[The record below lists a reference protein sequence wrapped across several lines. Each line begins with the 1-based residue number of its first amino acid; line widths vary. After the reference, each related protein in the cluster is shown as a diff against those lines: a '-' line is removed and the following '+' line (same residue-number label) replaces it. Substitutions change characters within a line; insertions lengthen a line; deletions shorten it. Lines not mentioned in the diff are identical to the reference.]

1 MKWSELSIHTT
12 HEAVEPISN
21 ILHEAGASG
30 VVIEDPLD
38 LIKERENVYGEIY
51 QLDPNDYPDEGVIVK
66 AYLPVNSFLGETV
79 DGIKETI
86 NNLLL
91 YNIDLGRNHIT
102 ISEVN
107 EEEWATAWKKY
118 YHPVKISEKFTIVPT
133 WEEYMPVHTD
143 ELIIEMDPGMA
154 FGTGTHPTT
163 VLCLQAL
170 ERFVQK
176 GDKVIDVGTG
186 SGILSIAAAMLEAE
200 SVHAYDLDPVA
211 VESARLNLK
220 LNKVSDIAQVKQN
233 NLLDGIEGEHDV
245 IVANILAEV
254 ILRFTSQA
262 YSLLKE
268 GGHFITSGIIGHK
281 KHEVKEALEQA
292 GFTIVEILSMED
304 WVSIIAKK

>member
-1 MKWSELSIHTT
+1 MKWSEICIHTT

-51 QLDPNDYPDEGVIVK
+51 QLDPNDYPDEGVIIK
-66 AYLPVNSFLGETV
+66 AYLPINSFLGETV
-79 DGIKETI
+79 EGIKETI

-91 YNIDLGRNHIT
+91 YDIDLGRNKIT

-133 WEEYMPVHTD
+133 WEEYTPVHTD

-163 VLCLQAL
+163 VLCIQAL
-170 ERFVQK
+170 ERYVK
-176 GDKVIDVGTG
+176 EGDSVVDVGTG
-186 SGILSIAAAMLEAE
+186 TGILSIASAMLRAQKVE
-200 SVHAYDLDPVA
+200 AYDLDPVA
-211 VESARLNLK
+211 VESARLNTK
-220 LNKVSDIAQVKQN
+220 LNKVSGSIVIKQN
-233 NLLDGIEGEHDV
+233 NLLDGVEGEKDV

-254 ILRFTSQA
+254 ILRFTHQA
-262 YSLLKE
+262 YNLLKNE
-268 GGHFITSGIIGHK
+268 GYFITSGIIQQK
-281 KHEVKEALEQA
+281 KQEVKDALVKE
-292 GFTIVEILSMED
+292 GFTIIEVLSMED

>member
-1 MKWSELSIHTT
+1 MKWSEICIHTT

-51 QLDPNDYPDEGVIVK
+51 QLDPNDYPDEGVIIK
-66 AYLPVNSFLGETV
+66 AYLPINSFLGETV
-79 DGIKETI
+79 EGIKETI
-86 NNLLL
+86 NNLPL
-91 YNIDLGRNHIT
+91 YDIDLGRNKIT

-133 WEEYMPVHTD
+133 WEEYTPVHTD

-163 VLCLQAL
+163 VLCIQAL
-170 ERFVQK
+170 ERYVK
-176 GDKVIDVGTG
+176 EGDSVVDVGTG
-186 SGILSIAAAMLEAE
+186 TGILSIASAMLRAKQVEG
-200 SVHAYDLDPVA
+200 YDLDPVA
-211 VESARLNLK
+211 VESARLNSK
-220 LNKVSDIAQVKQN
+220 LNKVSDHIEIKQN
-233 NLLDGIEGEHDV
+233 NLLDGVEGEKDI

-254 ILRFTSQA
+254 ILRFTDQA
-262 YSLLKE
+262 YSLLKD
-268 GGHFITSGIIGHK
+268 GGYFITSGIIQQK
-281 KHEVKEALEQA
+281 KQEVKDALVKE
-292 GFTIVEILSMED
+292 GFTIVEVLSMED

>member
-1 MKWSELSIHTT
+1 MKWSEICIHTT

-51 QLDPNDYPDEGVIVK
+51 QLDPNDYPDEGVIIK
-66 AYLPVNSFLGETV
+66 AYLPINSFLGETV
-79 DGIKETI
+79 EGIKETI

-91 YNIDLGRNHIT
+91 YDIDLGRNKIT

-118 YHPVKISEKFTIVPT
+118 YHPVKISGKFTIVPT
-133 WEEYMPVHTD
+133 WEEYTPVHTD

-163 VLCLQAL
+163 VLCIQAL
-170 ERFVQK
+170 ERYVK
-176 GDKVIDVGTG
+176 EGDSVVDVGTG
-186 SGILSIAAAMLEAE
+186 TGILSIASAMLRAQKVE
-200 SVHAYDLDPVA
+200 AYDLDPVA
-211 VESARLNLK
+211 VESARLNTK
-220 LNKVSDIAQVKQN
+220 LNKVSGSIAIKQN
-233 NLLDGIEGEHDV
+233 NLLDGVEGEKDV

-254 ILRFTSQA
+254 ILRFTHQA
-262 YSLLKE
+262 YNLLKNE
-268 GGHFITSGIIGHK
+268 GYFITSGIIQQK
-281 KHEVKEALEQA
+281 KQEVKDALVKE
-292 GFTIVEILSMED
+292 GFTIIEVLSMED